1 MRPAAGGR
9 RVQQAKQ
16 MIGQGHQIFR
26 DELQRFASETGDSR
40 CAAIANRLAAPLR
53 VAVAGRRG
61 VGRTTVAHA
70 LARVGQ
76 SRGTITVTGRPDA
89 DVGVY
94 VIAEVVKPED
104 RAAITA
110 ITKAGRPVMPVLNK
124 ADLIAPTQ
132 PGCHPDGPTSAA
144 RTHCAQLCAR
154 TGVSIEP
161 VVGLLAVAALDDLV
175 DDAMW
180 AALQALARQQPVA
193 DGVRRRLLDTLDV
206 FGIEQALAAIR
217 GGATREQSRAVLRR
231 LSCID
236 DIVDNAEAVGAQVRY
251 QRVLDAVADLQTLA
265 VTDQEVGDFL
275 TRDATVVARMAAAV
289 DVVEAAG
296 IHVDRCEGAAA
307 YLRRAAGWQRYS
319 RGPVASLHRAC
330 GADIVR
336 GSLRLWSRVGSRT

>member
-1 MRPAAGGR
+1 
-9 RVQQAKQ
+9 
-16 MIGQGHQIFR
+16 MIGQGHQVFR
-26 DELQRFASETGDSR
+26 DELQRFAAEAGDSR
-40 CAAIANRLAAPLR
+40 CAAIADRLAAPLR
-53 VAVAGRRG
+53 VAVGGRRG
-61 VGRTTVAHA
+61 VGRTTVARA
-70 LARVGQ
+70 LARAGE
-76 SRGTITVTGRPDA
+76 SRGTITVTARPDA
-89 DVGVY
+89 DVNVY

-104 RAAITA
+104 RAAITR
-110 ITKAGRPVMPVLNK
+110 AGRPVLTVLNK

-154 TGVSIEP
+154 SGVPIEP
-161 VVGLLAVAALDDLV
+161 IAGLLAVAALDDLV
-175 DDAMW
+175 DDTMW
-180 AALQALARQQPVA
+180 AALQALARQQPVPE
-193 DGVRRRLLDTLDV
+193 GIGRRLLDTLDV

-217 GGATREQSRAVLRR
+217 CGATRVQARAVLRR

-236 DIVDNAEAVGAQVRY
+236 DIVDKAEAVGAQVRY

-265 VTDQEVGDFL
+265 VTHHGVGEFL
-275 TRDATVVARMAAAV
+275 TRDATLVARMAAAV

-296 IHVDRCEGAAA
+296 IHVDRCDSAAA
-307 YLRRAAGWQRYS
+307 YLRRAICWQRYS